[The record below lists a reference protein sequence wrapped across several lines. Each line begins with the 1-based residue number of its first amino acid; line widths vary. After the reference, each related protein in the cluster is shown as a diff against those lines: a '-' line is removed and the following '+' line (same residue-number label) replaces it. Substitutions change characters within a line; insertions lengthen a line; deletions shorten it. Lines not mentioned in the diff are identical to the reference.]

1 MYRRLMLIATLVLA
15 LALAACAAPAAPS
28 TAPAADA
35 PAADAPAAAAPAEAS
50 GPFRIAIVMPSSTTD
65 LAWSQAM
72 YDALKSV
79 QAEMGGEGSLEIA
92 YSENMFQVTDAAAA
106 IRDYAAEGFDLVIAH
121 GTQYGNSMFEVATD
135 FPETSFAWGTAV
147 DTGAEKGLKNIFAYE
162 AAADEGGYVNGV
174 IAALLSE
181 ANVIGVVGPVEA
193 GDAKLY
199 IDGFKKGV
207 MDTKPDAVVNVSFT
221 GSFGDTALAAEAAN
235 VHIQAG
241 ADILTGSAQQVVGAV
256 GVAKENGVKWL
267 GTQSD
272 QTSLGPDVVVANQVY
287 EWTGTVKDMIA
298 KIQAGEL
305 GGTAYNLTL
314 ANGGLVIAYNSAMS
328 VPDDV
333 KAAADA
339 AIAGIEDGSI
349 TTME

>member
-1 MYRRLMLIATLVLA
+1 
-15 LALAACAAPAAPS
+15 
-28 TAPAADA
+28 
-35 PAADAPAAAAPAEAS
+35 
-50 GPFRIAIVMPSSTTD
+50 
-65 LAWSQAM
+65 
-72 YDALKSV
+72 
-79 QAEMGGEGSLEIA
+79 
-92 YSENMFQVTDAAAA
+92 
-106 IRDYAAEGFDLVIAH
+106 
-121 GTQYGNSMFEVATD
+121 MFEVATD

>member
-1 MYRRLMLIATLVLA
+1 MYRRLILTAVFVLA
-15 LALAACAAPAAPS
+15 LALAACAAPAAPAV
-28 TAPAADA
+28 APAADA
-35 PAADAPAAAAPAEAS
+35 PAAAPAEAS

-92 YSENMFQVTDAAAA
+92 YSEGMFQVTDAAAA
-106 IRDYAAEGFDLVIAH
+106 IRDYAADGFHLVIAH
-121 GTQYGNSMFEVATD
+121 GTQYGNSMFEVAVD

-147 DTGAEKGLKNIFAYE
+147 DTGGEKGLKNIFAYE

-207 MDTKPDAVVNVSFT
+207 ADTKPDAVVNVSFT

-272 QTSLGPDVVVANQVY
+272 QTALGPDVVVANQVY
-287 EWTGTVKDMIA
+287 DWTGTVKDMIT

-314 ANGGLVIAYNSAMS
+314 ENGGLVIAYNSAVA
-328 VPDDV
+328 VPDDA